1 MNGGFTFR
9 VYEWQ
14 AVAVARTFAG
24 RAKPLPPVEE
34 QREWERKRVEALRG
48 GKAYYSIA
56 PHHAE
61 FFELLRDI
69 AGEPEHGT
77 PGRPFP
83 SFDKAWAELWTGRN
97 AENVLGWEQARK
109 RSREEGMQGMEG
121 TVRAKL

>member
-14 AVAVARTFAG
+14 AVAVARLFAG

-34 QREWERKRVEALRG
+34 QLEWERKRVATLRG

-56 PHHAE
+56 PHHAD

-69 AGEPEHGT
+69 AGEPRPGM

-83 SFDKAWAELWTGRN
+83 SFDKAWAQLWMGKV
-97 AENVLGWEQARK
+97 ADNVQGWEQARK
-109 RSREEGMQGMEG
+109 KSREGMQGAI
-121 TVRAKL
+121 RAKL

>member
-14 AVAVARTFAG
+14 AVAVARFFAG
-24 RAKPLPPVEE
+24 RSKPLPPVEE
-34 QREWERKRVEALRG
+34 QREWERRRVAALRG

-56 PHHAE
+56 PHHSE

-69 AGEPEHGT
+69 AGKPGPGV

-83 SFDKAWAELWTGRN
+83 SFDKEWAKVWTGRV
-97 AENVLGWEQARK
+97 AENVQGWEQARK
-109 RSREEGMQGMEG
+109 RSREVMRGR
-121 TVRAKL
+121 VRAKL